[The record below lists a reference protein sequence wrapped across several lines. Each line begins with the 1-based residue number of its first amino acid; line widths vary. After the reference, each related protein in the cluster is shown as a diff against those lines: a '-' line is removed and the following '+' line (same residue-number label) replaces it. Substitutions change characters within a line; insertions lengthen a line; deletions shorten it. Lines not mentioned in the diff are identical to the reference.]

1 MTKTGPPLILTLTL
15 PAIVTSFGVIPT
27 ETPRSMDSL
36 VMGTV
41 ALPNV
46 PSGDPFQLLTDAYD
60 RGFRRFDLAR
70 TYGMGKSEDI
80 FGRWMQEC
88 NIDRETIGVVTKG
101 GMGND
106 KYGDPSKCHFVAFPS
121 WLGLSLLSLWEVLR
135 GSQISFFPPFLLFS
149 YVVYADRPMCTS
161 ESLRSEL
168 TASLESLR
176 TDYADLYMLHRD
188 DLRIDV
194 REFVDWMNDL
204 KRDNLI
210 NEWGVSNWSARRV
223 EEAYDY
229 ALKNGLAPPTAT
241 SPQLSLAVPLVE
253 VWPSTESLSCPSKDI
268 DLDWYKEHGIEVMG
282 WESLAKGFMAVPT
295 LWRSHELPHYVMHGP
310 DPEIGTDA
318 WRLSRIQRAYCTPQ
332 NYQRRSIANKIAKDS
347 GMTLAQVSLLYLLTK
362 CDNISVL
369 VGADRTSHL
378 DEMAELQNWALDE
391 EALHCLTAASM
402 KSLEEDRAKQQQDF
416 QMPASIEEMR
426 KKVTVS
432 PKVANIV
439 EEKETAFAS
448 S

>member
-106 KYGDPSKCHFVAFPS
+106 KYGDPN
-121 WLGLSLLSLWEVLR
+121 
-135 GSQISFFPPFLLFS
+135 
-149 YVVYADRPMCTS
+149 RPMCTS

-268 DLDWYKEHGIEVMG
+268 DLAWYKEHGIEVMG

-318 WRLSRIQRAYCTPQ
+318 WRISRIQRAYCTPQ